1 MYQTAELTFVF
12 SEFVKQEV
20 CWVMDDAGHPQSVHM
35 PLVEENILNIVGG
48 DPSLSTRRVS
58 V

>member
-1 MYQTAELTFVF
+1 
-12 SEFVKQEV
+12 
-20 CWVMDDAGHPQSVHM
+20 M

-58 V
+58 VWLGVSHCVKYWTLH